1 MIIKIVVGII
11 ICLFLLFIYCCCRV
25 ASEADQY
32 MEEYKNEKMY
42 KAFIYLNDENP
53 LTMIVGG
60 SNRSLIIDKLTDFYR
75 KISGAAEIEVKL
87 KEVVYINGDYRY
99 K

>member
-1 MIIKIVVGII
+1 MK
-11 ICLFLLFIYCCCRV
+11 
-25 ASEADQY
+25 
-32 MEEYKNEKMY
+32 KMY

-60 SNRSLIIDKLTDFYR
+60 SSRKTIIEKLTDFYR

-87 KEVVYINGDYRY
+87 KEVEYNNGDYRY

>member
-1 MIIKIVVGII
+1 MK
-11 ICLFLLFIYCCCRV
+11 
-25 ASEADQY
+25 
-32 MEEYKNEKMY
+32 KMY

-60 SNRSLIIDKLTDFYR
+60 SSRKTIIEKLTDFYR

-87 KEVVYINGDYRY
+87 KEVENNNADYRY

>member
-1 MIIKIVVGII
+1 VKLINIWRKENMK
-11 ICLFLLFIYCCCRV
+11 
-25 ASEADQY
+25 
-32 MEEYKNEKMY
+32 KMY

-60 SNRSLIIDKLTDFYR
+60 SSRKTIIEKLTDFYR

-87 KEVVYINGDYRY
+87 KEVEYNNGDYRY